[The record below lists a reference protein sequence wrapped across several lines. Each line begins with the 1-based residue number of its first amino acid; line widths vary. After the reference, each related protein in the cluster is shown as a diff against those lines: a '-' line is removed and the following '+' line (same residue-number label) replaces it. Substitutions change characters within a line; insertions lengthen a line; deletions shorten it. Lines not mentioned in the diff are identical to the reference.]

1 MKKKGLI
8 RIAGITILTILS
20 LASCNSNS
28 SKEEK
33 IEVKEATKSELDDF
47 ITTTKTKKVRKHYLK
62 SFNNVESSNDYYVV
76 ESFTENEENYERVF
90 SLIKGK
96 YVLNKAKSSTITL
109 ETGKLFSKKEYDL
122 SSNINNLILYGVN
135 GEIVFSKSVK
145 SYSISY
151 TQEKS
156 NSIVY
161 NLTYRDSD
169 YKTNY
174 YKFYEI
180 YNEKTDSYSY
190 KTEVLEEKD
199 DTVGLGFKKYGNY
212 YVKEY
217 ETNYNKIIY
226 VYDNLKKNIIKTISL
241 KQYDI
246 SFVLGDYLYVQSREA
261 LSSDSSNYDVE
272 IVVDVYDKY
281 SSLKYNVTTTK
292 YSLKDESF
300 SQLENFK
307 YLLIN
312 DISIKDTK
320 ALFYYCRIN
329 NKIASEIYSVGIFD
343 ENLNLIA
350 NTNVLGSSYNAYKLA
365 SGYYIINSN
374 YLFDSNLNYIDKVR
388 ILDNDNLFYIS
399 STAINDLYTI
409 YDSNGNE
416 VANLPEI
423 YKQSD
428 SNIYTN
434 NYGNEYYE
442 YINGS
447 FVEIDSQNA
456 VNLGR
461 YNGNAFEL
469 SKEQS
474 TIDDKTIYKYT
485 LRLLSTNEK
494 ITMYSDNEYST
505 YNFENCYY
513 SYGNYFRFYSMGLY
527 SNVDLKDKIEYIY
540 NR

>member
-20 LASCNSNS
+20 LASCNGNS

-90 SLIKGK
+90 SLLKGE

-151 TQEKS
+151 TQEKT

-174 YKFYEI
+174 FKFYEI

-272 IVVDVYDKY
+272 IVVDVYGRY

-416 VANLPEI
+416 VAYLPEI

-428 SNIYTN
+428 SNVYTTN
-434 NYGNEYYE
+434 NGNEYYE

-505 YNFENCYY
+505 YNFENYYY
-513 SYGNYFRFYSMGLY
+513 SYGNYFRFYNLRLY
-527 SNVDLKDKIEYIY
+527 SDVDLKDKIEYIY
-540 NR
+540 HR

>member
-90 SLIKGK
+90 SLLKGE

-135 GEIVFSKSVK
+135 GEIVFSKSIK

-151 TQEKS
+151 TQEKT

-174 YKFYEI
+174 FKFYEI

-272 IVVDVYDKY
+272 IVVDVYDRY

-350 NTNVLGSSYNAYKLA
+350 NTNVLGSSNNAYKLA

-416 VANLPEI
+416 VAYLPEI

-434 NYGNEYYE
+434 SNGNEYYE

-461 YNGNAFEL
+461 YNGKAFEL
-469 SKEQS
+469 GKEQS

-494 ITMYSDNEYST
+494 IIMYSDNKYST

-527 SNVDLKDKIEYIY
+527 SDVDLKDKIEYIY

>member
-156 NSIVY
+156 NSIMY

>member
-90 SLIKGK
+90 SLLKGE

-122 SSNINNLILYGVN
+122 SSNINNLILYGAN
-135 GEIVFSKSVK
+135 GEIVFSKGVK

-151 TQEKS
+151 TQEKT
-156 NSIVY
+156 NLIVY

-174 YKFYEI
+174 FKFYEI

-416 VANLPEI
+416 VAYLPEI

-434 NYGNEYYE
+434 SNGNEYYE

-461 YNGNAFEL
+461 YNGKAFEL
-469 SKEQS
+469 GKEQS

-494 ITMYSDNEYST
+494 ITMYSDVEYST
-505 YNFENCYY
+505 YNFENYYY
-513 SYGNYFRFYSMGLY
+513 SYGNYFRFYSLKLY
-527 SNVDLKDKIEYIY
+527 SDVDLKDNIEYIY
-540 NR
+540 HR